1 MTKSNHMAD
10 KRGFTLI
17 EACIALLF
25 LLIVCAGIA
34 PMLVYAINYNSGA
47 AIRAGALATAQKKL
61 EQVRATPFTS
71 LPSTNSVTTEM
82 ISVGDTSTA
91 LQTYT
96 VETTVIV
103 LSSSLRSI
111 TIRVTPIARSTS
123 GGQYA
128 GVSGWKYGQVTI
140 YTTRTSLSTGPYLG

>member
-1 MTKSNHMAD
+1 MTKSNRVAGQQ
-10 KRGFTLI
+10 GFTII

-34 PMLVYAINYNSGA
+34 PMLVYAIDYNSGA

-61 EQVRATPFTS
+61 EQVRATPFAS
-71 LPSTNSVTTEM
+71 LASTTET
-82 ISVGDTSTA
+82 ISVGDTTTG

-96 VETTVIV
+96 VETTVTA
-103 LSSSLRSI
+103 LSSTLKNV
-111 TIRVTPIARSTS
+111 TIRITPIARGTS

-128 GVSGWKYGQVTI
+128 GVSGWKYGQVTV
-140 YTTRTSLSTGPYLG
+140 YTTRTSLGTGPYLG